1 MCQLSSNDDN
11 IDLRAAYKQARPDQD
26 ENIRVR
32 RSIKLCCAQ
41 ENSSRVAEGKKHSS
55 SKGFTEHLVS
65 LRRDVY
71 FKGRWKMG
79 EACSRD
85 RGGVRRKHKI
95 VVACLKWE

>member
-1 MCQLSSNDDN
+1 MCQLSSNDD
-11 IDLRAAYKQARPDQD
+11 IDLRAAYKQTRRDQD

-41 ENSSRVAEGKKHSS
+41 ENSSRVAEGKKQSS
-55 SKGFTEHLVS
+55 STGFTEHFVS
-65 LRRDVY
+65 LRRDIY

-79 EACSRD
+79 ETCSRD
-85 RGGVRRKHKI
+85 RRGVRYKNKI